1 MKSTIMFLGLALLT
15 VSTTKANELQAQEVM
30 QQQVSTINVETQQQ
44 LNLHLS
50 DIISFKIDKA
60 DNTGD
65 TAIFNPETVFKTDYS
80 KPIQE
85 VVNEDKLLTEAQEEV
100 YQPLCIEMSMLDKI
114 QEDQQIIESTISEE
128 VFPLDFEKIN
138 HTAQCVIKLD
148 TNNTALPV
156 DVKL

>member
-30 QQQVSTINVETQQQ
+30 QQEVTTITVETKQQ
-44 LNLHLS
+44 LNLNLS
-50 DIISFKIDKA
+50 DIISFKISKA

-80 KPIQE
+80 KPMQE
-85 VVNEDKLLTEAQEEV
+85 VINEDKLLTEAQEEV
-100 YQPLCIEMSMLDKI
+100 YQPLCLEMSVLDKI
-114 QEDQQIIESTISEE
+114 QEDNQIIESNISEE

-138 HTAQCVIKLD
+138 RTAQCIKVNLND
-148 TNNTALPV
+148 TAIPV

>member
-30 QQQVSTINVETQQQ
+30 QQEVATITVETKQQ
-44 LNLHLS
+44 LNLNLS
-50 DIISFKIDKA
+50 DIISFKIGKA

-80 KPIQE
+80 KPMQE
-85 VVNEDKLLTEAQEEV
+85 VINEDKLLTEAQEEV
-100 YQPLCIEMSMLDKI
+100 YQPLCLEMSVLDKI
-114 QEDQQIIESTISEE
+114 QEDNQIIESNISEE

-138 HTAQCVIKLD
+138 RTAQCIKVNLND
-148 TNNTALPV
+148 TAIPV